1 MIDVMDAKD
10 LYLSHFN
17 AASKYDG
24 DDRLHLIRTAAIERF
39 AELGFPTPRDEE
51 WRFTPLA
58 SLAEVPFQ
66 PADAQQASD
75 LSAKAF
81 RDLLPKTGPTK
92 QIVLV
97 NGRFAPRFSNL
108 GQ

>member
-10 LYLSHFN
+10 LYLAHFN
-17 AASKYDG
+17 AASKHDGANG

-66 PADAQQASD
+66 PADLQQVFD
-75 LSAKAF
+75 LSAEELRA
-81 RDLLPKTGPTK
+81 LLPKIGPS
-92 QIVLV
+92 QQLVL
-97 NGRFAPRFSNL
+97 
-108 GQ
+108 